1 MCFGSGSRAVR
12 TSTRSEMATPFDA
25 AAAIALSLPLGTERH
40 RRNLGFTAA
49 SQKRR
54 RFFAAPAVGVAAP
67 VNERRSEPL
76 DMVDA
81 SYLKMTTPRWSR
93 AARVMARG

>member
-1 MCFGSGSRAVR
+1 MLDLRVLAEVV
-12 TSTRSEMATPFDA
+12 DLVQL
-25 AAAIALSLPLGTERH
+25 AL
-40 RRNLGFTAA
+40 
-49 SQKRR
+49 
-54 RFFAAPAVGVAAP
+54 AVGGAAP

-93 AARVMARG
+93 AVNASRSYSGALVAPATMSAGDGTLPEAAAAKTSPSVRQLASGVS